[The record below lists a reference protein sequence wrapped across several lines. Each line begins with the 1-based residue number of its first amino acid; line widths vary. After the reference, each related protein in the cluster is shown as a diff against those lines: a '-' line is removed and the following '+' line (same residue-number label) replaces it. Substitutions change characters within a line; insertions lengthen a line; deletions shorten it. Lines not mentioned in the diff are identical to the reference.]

1 MLQYRTPGVY
11 FEWLDKRGPAIV
23 PLRTDIAGFVGIASS
38 GPLHVPVKIESFT
51 QFTSTFGGHTPQAYL
66 AYAVEGFF
74 ANGGQT
80 CWVVRVADDA
90 TARAAFFDLKD
101 ENNQPILRLSAISRV
116 TKRDERG
123 RPSFE
128 VYPSPGTSGE
138 NITFTLSSTARDRFS
153 LIIRLGS
160 AQEIWRDLSLDPDDP
175 RNVEKLINGTANN
188 DSNKVNGPNKASG
201 SNLVQAKVLASSSRR
216 PFNTPDR
223 LATGLRGGVG
233 RLQNGKD
240 GLKKLNVDHFTGVN
254 IFGSTVERQGL
265 AALELIDEVSI
276 VAIPDI
282 MPKPVVT
289 LHPPKTPPH
298 DCGKL
303 DRADFED
310 LYKDVDEPW
319 PTLECCLPVIEPEP
333 PLRNEEPLE
342 LAPRFNGD
350 QVLFLQTA
358 LIAHCEKLKDRIAV
372 LDMPLL
378 NPGSG
383 VELTPE
389 LAQTWRTNFDTKYGA
404 IYFPWLRVPDA
415 LKLEGLLRSVPPSGH
430 VAGIYA
436 RGDRRVGVHKPPAN
450 EELEGVKDVQ
460 VFLEDVDHGALND
473 RGVNVIRP
481 YLGRGVRVAGARTL
495 SSSPEWRFVNV
506 RRLLIMIEEAI
517 DEQTQWTVF
526 EPNNRDLWSDIERV
540 ARAFLDTIWHRG
552 MLDGATPEEAFSV
565 CCDETTNPQSETDV
579 GRVICEIGVLPPWP
593 AEFVVVRIGKTEGGT
608 EIIEEAN

>member
-11 FEWLDKRGPAIV
+11 FEWLDKRAPAIV
-23 PLRTDIAGFVGIASS
+23 PLRTDIGGFVGIASS

-51 QFTSTFGGHTPQAYL
+51 QFTSTFGGHTPQGYL

-80 CWVVRVADDA
+80 CWVVRVADAA
-90 TARAAFFDLKD
+90 TARSAAFDLKD
-101 ENNQPILRLSAISRV
+101 ERNQPTLQLTAISRV
-116 TKRDERG
+116 TRRDERG
-123 RPSFE
+123 RPTFE
-128 VYPSPGTSGE
+128 TYPNPGRAGE
-138 NITFTLSSTARDRFS
+138 NITFTLSSTARDRFT
-153 LIIRLGS
+153 LIIRLGN
-160 AQEIWRDLSLDPDDP
+160 AQEIWRDLSLRADDP
-175 RNVEKLINGTANN
+175 RHVEKIIN
-188 DSNKVNGPNKASG
+188 DKAAG
-201 SNLVQAKVLASSSRR
+201 SNMVHVQVLPSSSRA
-216 PFNTPDR
+216 PLNTPDR
-223 LATGLRGGVG
+223 SAPGLRGGVG
-233 RLQNGKD
+233 RLQNGND
-240 GLKKLNVDHFTGVN
+240 GLQGLTVSHFTGLN
-254 IFGSTVERQGL
+254 GLGADLHAHAQGL

-276 VAIPDI
+276 VAMPDI

-289 LHPPKTPPH
+289 VRPPKTPPH

-303 DRADFED
+303 DRADFET
-310 LYKDVDEPW
+310 LYDGVPQPW
-319 PTLECCLPVIEPEP
+319 PTLECCIPAIEPEP
-333 PLRNEEPLE
+333 PRKQDDGTEFP
-342 LAPRFNGD
+342 PRFNGE
-350 QVLFLQTA
+350 QILFLQAA

-372 LDMPLL
+372 LDTP
-378 NPGSG
+378 PFDPDSG
-383 VELTPE
+383 IELTPE
-389 LAQTWRTNFDTKYGA
+389 LAQAWRNNFDTKYGA
-404 IYFPWLRVPDA
+404 LYFPWLRVPDA
-415 LKLEGLLRSVPPSGH
+415 LNLEGLLRSVPPSGH

-460 VFLEDVDHGALND
+460 VTLEDIDHGALND

-481 YLGRGVRVAGARTL
+481 YRGRGVRVAGARTL
-495 SSSPEWRFVNV
+495 NISPEWRYVNV

-540 ARAFLDTIWHRG
+540 ARSFLETIWRRG

-565 CCDETTNPQSETDV
+565 RCDETTNPESETDV

-608 EIIEEAN
+608 EILEEAS